1 MSLNLDEIEKALGEI
16 TQGEWGIDPYGPR
29 YSISSKTRPFR
40 HITMVSCY
48 AKMVDD
54 EKENEANV
62 HLIAHAPEWLRL
74 LVERVRALES
84 DKEMAEADASHF
96 CAGLCVHPRGV
107 IGDDGGSAC
116 CPITGTRDALVDGKK
131 VVL

>member
-1 MSLNLDEIEKALGEI
+1 MTINLDEIEKALGGATPGPWEHI
-16 TQGEWGIDPYGPR
+16 KRIDHGKETHYIRPTYMGEYVAQCGSEQY
-29 YSISSKTRPFR
+29 YSDKD
-40 HITMVSCY
+40 
-48 AKMVDD
+48 A
-54 EKENEANV
+54 
-62 HLIAHAPEWLRL
+62 HLIANAPEWLRL
-74 LVERVRALES
+74 LVERVRRLES
-84 DKEMAEADASHF
+84 DKGMAEADASHF

>member
-1 MSLNLDEIEKALGEI
+1 MEELNLDEIEKALGEI
-16 TQGEWGIDPYGPR
+16 TQGEWIFWEEYTEDRGTNYGVKCKGPR
-29 YSISSKTRPFR
+29 HWIFPPLN
-40 HITMVSCY
+40 I
-48 AKMVDD
+48 
-54 EKENEANV
+54 EKKDV
-62 HLIAHAPEWLRL
+62 KLIAHAPEWLRL
-74 LVERVRALES
+74 LVERVRTLES
-84 DKEMAEADASHF
+84 DKEMAEDDASHF